1 MSASPMETFSTLLR
15 SCISEGREARNARE
29 VLEGAGVL
37 VLGMGCSIA
46 TAYLL
51 AALGLAV

>member
-1 MSASPMETFSTLLR
+1 METFSTLLR